1 MKSIL
6 FAVLFMISSVAA
18 FAAQMWIGCH
28 GPSGRAFIIV
38 RDNYG
43 VFRYHSYGYC
53 PIGQSWVEQ
62 INVLPS
68 SMSQGFPISSSAE
81 NTLNNF
87 DWSNAFQTSGD
98 EDAEELVEYI
108 EENESSIPN
117 AYVVWENLDSEAQS
131 AISGFGL
138 YP

>member
-1 MKSIL
+1 
-6 FAVLFMISSVAA
+6 
-18 FAAQMWIGCH
+18 
-28 GPSGRAFIIV
+28 
-38 RDNYG
+38 
-43 VFRYHSYGYC
+43 
-53 PIGQSWVEQ
+53 
-62 INVLPS
+62 
-68 SMSQGFPISSSAE
+68 MSQGFPISSSAE